1 MNSENKELEP
11 KEEKPSE
18 EVTGKAE
25 KPSQETKELKEDSAS
40 EANLKDKHGQEGISK
55 AKYEREMAA
64 KDAEIEE
71 LKKQVSEAVKTEEG
85 RKALEEKLKGFET
98 NQADMRTEYELK
110 LAGCRDDNAVKAAKA
125 LLSDYEGDITKLK
138 TACPYL
144 FEVKKTG
151 STGGKPAGATQGLND
166 AIDRAFA
173 K

>member
-1 MNSENKELEP
+1 MDPEKEELES
-11 KEEKPSE
+11 KEGKSTEKTE
-18 EVTGKAE
+18 DEAGK
-25 KPSQETKELKEDSAS
+25 SQEETKESDESKSTED
-40 EANLKDKHGQEGISK
+40 ELKDKHGQEGISK

-71 LKKQVSEAVKTEEG
+71 LKKQVDEAVKTEEG

-98 NQADMRTEYELK
+98 SQADMRTEYELK

-125 LLSDYEGDITKLK
+125 LLDDYEGDITKLK

-144 FEVKKTG
+144 FEAKKTG
-151 STGGKPAGATQGLND
+151 STGGKPTGATQGLD
-166 AIDRAFA
+166 EAIDRAFA